1 MVKWEEKTDEDV
13 IVKKIAKYIII
24 GLIVVLGVIA
34 LFSTFYTVESGT
46 EAVLLTW
53 DKAETNAVGPGFHFK
68 IPIAQRVV
76 AFDMRTQKYGADATQ
91 STLESAAS
99 SDLQVV
105 KMRVVVNYH
114 LSAGT
119 APIIFSTLG
128 ANYQDKVITP
138 TVHEITKAT
147 TAQFTATD
155 LINKRE
161 AVRAEMENIL
171 KARLVPYNIIVEQVS
186 ITDFDFSEQFNTA
199 IENKVTAEQLKQKA
213 EMDLQRITVE
223 AEQVSAAA
231 KGQRDAAIATAEG
244 TAKTI
249 ELNAQAEAL
258 KIRLIQEQLK
268 QSPQYIELQKV
279 QKWNGQYPN
288 FYMTG
293 SGQTPTLLM
302 QVSNPATN

>member
-1 MVKWEEKTDEDV
+1 MVNKWDDKVDEDKT
-13 IVKKIAKYIII
+13 VKNVVKYIFI
-24 GLIVVLGVIA
+24 GLMVVLGVIV

-53 DKAETNAVGPGFHFK
+53 DKAEPVGIGPGFHFK

-114 LSAGT
+114 LSTGT
-119 APIIFSTLG
+119 SPTIFSTLG

-231 KGQRDAAIATAEG
+231 KGQRDAAIANAEG
-244 TAKTI
+244 AAKTI
-249 ELNAQAEAL
+249 ELNARAEAL
-258 KIRLIQEQLK
+258 KIQLIQDQLK

-279 QKWNGQYPN
+279 QKWNGAYPN

-293 SGQTPTLLM
+293 GQSPTLLM
-302 QVSNPATN
+302 QVPSPATN